1 MTTSTKPRTIGGKIS
16 HFVIIYLLPVFCV
29 GYVNYTKCWP
39 YYAIKDFYKGT
50 AGQHAQWV
58 NDDIVYTISLL
69 LFAAMYY
76 GICYLIKKIF

>member
-1 MTTSTKPRTIGGKIS
+1 MTTPTKPRTIGDKIRD
-16 HFVIIYLLPVFCV
+16 FVIIYAIPVFCV

-39 YYAIKDFYKGT
+39 YSSIKDFYKGT
-50 AGQHAQWV
+50 AGQQAQWV